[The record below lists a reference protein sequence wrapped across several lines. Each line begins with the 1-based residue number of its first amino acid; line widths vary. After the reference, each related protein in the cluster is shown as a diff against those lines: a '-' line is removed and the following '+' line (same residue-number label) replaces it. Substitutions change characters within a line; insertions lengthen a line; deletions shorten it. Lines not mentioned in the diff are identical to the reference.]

1 MTSTTH
7 AISIRS
13 VRFIRMT
20 HSAFGM
26 STEFAREPTQHDGD
40 DDPHVPVEVLEAI
53 ENLAEG
59 NTASKEEIETVL
71 KF

>member
-1 MTSTTH
+1 
-7 AISIRS
+7 
-13 VRFIRMT
+13 MT
-20 HSAFGM
+20 HLAFGM

-59 NTASKEEIETVL
+59 NTASKEEIEAVL